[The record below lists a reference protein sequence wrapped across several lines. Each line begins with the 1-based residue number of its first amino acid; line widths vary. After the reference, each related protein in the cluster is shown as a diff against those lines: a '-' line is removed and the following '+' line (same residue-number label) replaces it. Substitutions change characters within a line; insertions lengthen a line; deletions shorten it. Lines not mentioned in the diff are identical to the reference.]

1 MPITPCGKLQHL
13 AGHRV
18 LDAVDAGDAV
28 AERDDAA
35 DLGDVDVDGV
45 AADLVADDFGY
56 LFGFDVHV
64 CSWRLDVVRRAAAS
78 SSAAGVATLAS

>member
-35 DLGDVDVDGV
+35 DLGDVDVDRV
-45 AADLVADDFGY
+45 AADLVANDLGY

-64 CSWRLDVVRRAAAS
+64 CVLAAYTFSAS
-78 SSAAGVATLAS
+78 RCLIFCSCVATLAS